1 VNLAVILTAIED
13 ALGPVITA
21 AKGKL
26 TIADAE
32 LDAYDMLNLDTD
44 RFRVVLTPSG
54 GDAEEEG
61 NYGGYVSDTLSV
73 FLQMPKPGVVGASK
87 GLHRD
92 VSGRSVSFTARL
104 AWLIAKVRSL
114 TVEHAEIDMESARFI
129 RFKSW
134 DWVRVD
140 GMPATIRAAQIR
152 FEVRYIL
159 DSPDTETS
167 ATLTAASGLLL
178 TLDGD
183 DYLNVSNGD
192 GTILKRLRLL
202 ARA

>member
-1 VNLAVILTAIED
+1 MTIRDLITGAASRLKRARIPEPRLEAESLLAHL
-13 ALGPVITA
+13 L
-21 AKGKL
+21 
-26 TIADAE
+26 
-32 LDAYDMLNLDTD
+32 
-44 RFRVVLTPSG
+44 R
-54 GDAEEEG
+54 
-61 NYGGYVSDTLSV
+61 
-73 FLQMPKPGVVGASK
+73 
-87 GLHRD
+87 RD
-92 VSGRSVSFTARL
+92 L
-104 AWLIAKVRSL
+104 AWLIAQVRSL
-114 TVEHAEIDMESARFI
+114 TVEHAEIDTESARFI

-140 GMPATIRAAQIR
+140 GIPATVRAAQIR

-159 DSPDTETS
+159 DSPDTPTT

>member
-1 VNLAVILTAIED
+1 MNLAVILTAIED
-13 ALGPVITA
+13 ALLPVITT

-26 TIADAE
+26 SIADTE
-32 LDAYDMLNLDTD
+32 LDAFNMLDLDTD

-54 GDAEEEG
+54 GDSEEEG

-104 AWLIAKVRSL
+104 AWLIAQVRSL
-114 TVEHAEIDMESARFI
+114 TVEHAEIDTEAARFI

-140 GMPATIRAAQIR
+140 GMPALIRAAQIR

-159 DSPDTETS
+159 DAPDTETS

-202 ARA
+202 TRA